1 MTEINGGPVSD
12 LTDLHVVAAVIFLDG
27 RIMAAKRLAGG
38 PSGFKWEF
46 PGGKVEAGEQ
56 PQSALAREVA
66 EELGMVISVRDEL
79 GSFITPLGRWRLRLH
94 CFTCEATHAPTKLE
108 AHSEVIWCDPEDL
121 RAIDW
126 ALPDI
131 PAVEALLARLA
142 HQ

>member
-1 MTEINGGPVSD
+1 MTQITQGPMGD
-12 LTDLHVVAAVIFLDG
+12 IPDLHVVAAVIFLDG

-56 PQSALAREVA
+56 PESALAREVA
-66 EELGMVISVRDEL
+66 EELGMVISVCDEL
-79 GSFITPLGRWRLRLH
+79 GSFTTPLGRWRVRLH
-94 CFTCEATHAPTKLE
+94 CFTCETTHAPTKLE
-108 AHSEVIWCDPEDL
+108 AHSEVLWCDPEDL

-142 HQ
+142 QQ